1 MTMDT
6 IIRLGVCIALLLVML
21 GMAMSFLAGP
31 IGIVKKTGAL
41 KAGRWAVR
49 SVWRGVAGLFRL
61 LLKRRRPRI
70 RRNPSRAPT
79 GNLR

>member
-1 MTMDT
+1 MDA
-6 IIRLGVCIALLLVML
+6 IIRLGFCIVLLLVTL
-21 GMAMSFLAGP
+21 GMAFSFLAGP
-31 IGIVKKTGAL
+31 IGILKKTGAL

-49 SVWRGVAGLFRL
+49 STWRGLAGLFRL

-70 RRNPSRAPT
+70 RRLSSRAPT

>member
-1 MTMDT
+1 MDA
-6 IIRLGVCIALLLVML
+6 IIPLGVCIVLLLVTL

-31 IGIVKKTGAL
+31 IGILKKTGAL

-49 SVWRGVAGLFRL
+49 STWRGAAGLFRL

-70 RRNPSRAPT
+70 RRHSSRVPT
-79 GNLR
+79 GSLR